1 MSLALL
7 QLLTSCYNYYYY
19 NRYYH
24 YYYHHVLPLLTT
36 TTYHHYLL
44 PLLTMAHVRL
54 ALLQRGGGR

>member
-24 YYYHHVLPLLTT
+24 YYYHH
-36 TTYHHYLL
+36 LL